1 MRSLLLSIILF
12 FCLSANT
19 FAAALP
25 IVSEVEFQ
33 PFVAQVRRLI
43 EATDYLGAPFSAADK
58 AALNATMESP
68 DHKAAAAKLQEI
80 LDRYA
85 IFGVHINPEMRVKV
99 AQGDAKPE
107 LTQDGWRQFLVK
119 VANESGTTAPLAAVS
134 PNAQSVHNV
143 RTATTSSDRALRKV
157 GDTPSLKL
165 TDLWLDLQMFNQQPL
180 RPTLSGLTVEY
191 RIVQLYSRDA
201 GKREAKI
208 SFNVGQGTQDIGFRN
223 EVDLLFTCLPTPEIT
238 LGVKDEN
245 GKPAT
250 AGFLIR
256 DAQGRVYPSQAKRLA
271 PDFAFHPQVY
281 RMDGEKLRLPA
292 GTYTIEF
299 DRGPESVKETRT
311 VNVTAATKRLDFT
324 VRRWIDPLK
333 FGYVS
338 GDHHIHAAGCAHYTN
353 PTEGVHA
360 PDMVRHILGEDLKVG
375 ANLTWGPCFDYQKQ
389 FFTGKDDKVSLH
401 PYVLRYDVEVSGFGS
416 HQSGHLCL
424 LRLKEQMYPGGES
437 KHHWPTLGLNTLRW
451 AKRQGALVGPAHSGW
466 GLQPA
471 APGQRDAVSS
481 KTAQDFRGV
490 ADALPNYVV
499 PPFNGI
505 GANEYI
511 MNVTHTVPGPDGK
524 PVAAVDFLSM
534 VDTPH
539 LWELNIWY
547 HTLNVGFRTRIS
559 GETDFPCIYGEKVG
573 LGRSYVKLP
582 TKWTYEDWC
591 EGIRAGNNYVS
602 DGRSHLLDFKVNAT
616 ALGERGSEMK
626 LSAPGLVKVTA
637 KVAAY
642 LNPQPNPVIKAS
654 PQSAKPYWDIERARI
669 GESREVPV
677 ELTVNGKAV
686 ETKRIVADGSQV
698 NLVFETKID
707 RSSWVALRILP
718 SSHTNP
724 IWVMVGD
731 QPVRASK
738 RSAEWCAQ
746 SLEVCWQQKER
757 TYAATELDQARK
769 DYEHARQVYR
779 KLLAESPVD

>member
-68 DHKAAAAKLQEI
+68 DHKAAVAKLQEI

-626 LSAPGLVKVTA
+626 LSAPGFVKVTA